1 MSTGSLSAGHLF
13 LFIVKIHSI
22 FIFIRVSLF
31 TIHKFHKSLNFIRKQ
46 A

>member
-1 MSTGSLSAGHLF
+1 MSAGSLFAGHLF

-22 FIFIRVSLF
+22 FIFIRVSPF